1 MNLSCWTLTTG
12 EIGMRNQ
19 AEGLAQRLGFTGYT
33 AHTVTASGWLGF
45 APAQLAGYLGG
56 FIRLD
61 GKPLTAPFPDVAI
74 SCGRR
79 SIPAMLALKKLS
91 PRTKIL
97 HVQNSKNATRFFDAV
112 IVPEH
117 DGLSGANVFNS
128 FGAIHHLTME
138 KISASAPFFA
148 PVWQDLPR
156 PWLGVLVG
164 GTSPHN
170 TFTEADAE
178 RLGKALA
185 AFQQRHG
192 GSLIVTP
199 SRRTG
204 AVQTAALQR
213 ALMGTSHWLWTE
225 QTANPYHALL
235 ALSDAV
241 LVTSDSI
248 SMLTEATTS
257 GKPLYYYDM
266 GIRKPRLVDFLS
278 QLRTR
283 GYYKVFNET
292 TPLDSWTYPPLDETG
307 RIAAA
312 LREKVF

>member
-19 AEGLAQRLGFTGYT
+19 AEGLAQRLGFKDYT
-33 AHTVTASGWLGF
+33 AQTVTAPDWLSLVPPGLMG
-45 APAQLAGYLGG
+45 QLSR
-56 FIRLD
+56 FIRLN
-61 GKPLTAPFPDVAI
+61 GQPLSTPFPSVAI

-79 SIPAMLALKKLS
+79 SIPAMLALKQHS
-91 PRTKIL
+91 PTTKIL

-112 IVPEH
+112 VVPQH
-117 DGLSGANVFNS
+117 DGLTGDNVFSS
-128 FGAIHHLTME
+128 FGAIHHLTIE
-138 KISASAPFFA
+138 TINAAA
-148 PVWQDLPR
+148 PVFASVWDGLPR

-164 GTSPHN
+164 GKSPHN

-178 RLGKALA
+178 RLGKSLA
-185 AFQQRHG
+185 AFQQQHG
-192 GSLIVTP
+192 GSLLVTP

-204 AVQTAALQR
+204 AAQTAALQR

-248 SMLTEATTS
+248 SMLTEAVTS
-257 GKPLYYYDM
+257 EKPLYYYDM
-266 GIRKPRLVDFLS
+266 GIQKPRIVDFLS

-283 GYYKVFNET
+283 GYYRIFDET
-292 TPLDSWTYPPLDETG
+292 VPLESWSYPPLDETG

-312 LREKVF
+312 LRQKLF